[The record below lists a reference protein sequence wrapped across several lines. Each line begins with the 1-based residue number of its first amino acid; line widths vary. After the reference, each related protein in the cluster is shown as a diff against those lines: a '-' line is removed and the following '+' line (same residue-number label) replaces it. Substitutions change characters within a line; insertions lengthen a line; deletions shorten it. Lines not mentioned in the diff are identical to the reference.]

1 MYNAEASIEKC
12 LDSVKAQ
19 TYGGDFEILITN
31 DGSTDQ
37 SAEVVTRY
45 IAENPD
51 LNITIIHQ
59 RNQGVSKA
67 RNEGLKI
74 STGEFIALLDADDVW
89 MPEKTERQMAFLQNP
104 DYEIDFLSCRSIKQ
118 RIFFPYIA
126 KSDNLSLITFR
137 KLMLRNG
144 VQSPTVLF
152 KRKVLDNTG
161 FFDARQRYAEDLNY
175 WLKVSLNNK
184 MYILGEE
191 LVVAGDGKRS
201 FGVCGL
207 SADLKRMEIGF
218 QKNLRE
224 MLSLKRIS
232 AVEYVLYLV
241 FYKSKYGIRLMR
253 NAFLRMLGR

>member
-19 TYGGDFEILITN
+19 TYGGDFEIFITN
-31 DGSTDQ
+31 DGSTDR

-51 LNITIIHQ
+51 MNITIIHQ
-59 RNQGVSKA
+59 QNQGVSKA
-67 RNEGLKI
+67 RNEGLKV
-74 STGEFIALLDADDVW
+74 STGEFIALLDADDEW
-89 MPEKTERQMAFLQNP
+89 LPQKTEMQMAFLENP
-104 DYEIDFLSCRSIKQ
+104 DYEIDFLSCRGINQ
-118 RIFFPYIA
+118 RIFFPYSA
-126 KSDNLSLITFR
+126 KCDNLSHITFR

-152 KRKVLDNTG
+152 KRKVLGNTG
-161 FFDARQRYAEDLNY
+161 FFDPQQRYAEDLNY
-175 WLKVSLNNK
+175 WLRVSFNNK
-184 MYILGEE
+184 MYMLNEK

-201 FGVCGL
+201 FGVSGL
-207 SADLKRMEIGF
+207 SANLKNMEVGF

-232 AVEYVLYLV
+232 AVEYLLYLV
-241 FYKSKYGIRLMR
+241 FYKLKYGIRLVR
-253 NAFLRMLGR
+253 NTLLSMLGR